1 MSLIST
7 MLDSKGY
14 AAGVHITQGA
24 IFSQQEEVGMCT
36 VPSWGEGPLVAGAPA

>member
-1 MSLIST
+1 
-7 MLDSKGY
+7 MLDLKGY
-14 AAGVHITQGA
+14 AAGAGVHITQGA